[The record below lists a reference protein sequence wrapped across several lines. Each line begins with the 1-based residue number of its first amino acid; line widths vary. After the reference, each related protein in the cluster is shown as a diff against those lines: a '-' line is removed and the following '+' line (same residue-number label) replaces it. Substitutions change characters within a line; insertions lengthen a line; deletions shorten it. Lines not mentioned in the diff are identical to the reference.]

1 MWRPVQVRVVEVEVD
16 REQAELVADELFSL
30 GASAVSERPGPG
42 TSVVL
47 VADVDPAAVR
57 AAGWPC
63 RVVTEDPEWATSWH
77 DEVGARRC
85 GERLVVRT
93 VRVDGA
99 APDDPAPDDPAPDDP
114 APDGSVEVVVDPGT
128 AFGSGSHASTRLC
141 LAALE
146 PLAPGARRVLD
157 VGSGT
162 GVLGVAALLLG
173 AGTLVALDVDP
184 EAVAATRRAV
194 ELNGVADRATVLDG
208 PVSAVTGTFELVL
221 ANLLVPIIEE
231 LGPELVARVAPGGAI
246 VVGGLLDHQVDRAVA
261 ALSPLVPSARTV
273 EADWVALTLVVG
285 AGHPDAAV

>member
-1 MWRPVQVRVVEVEVD
+1 VSGAVQVRVVEVEVD

-30 GASAVSERPGPG
+30 GASAVSERRVPGD
-42 TSVVL
+42 SVVL

-63 RVVTEDPEWATSWH
+63 RVVTEDPAWATSWH

-85 GERLVVRT
+85 GERLVVRP

-99 APDDPAPDDPAPDDP
+99 APDAAAADAA
-114 APDGSVEVVVDPGT
+114 VEVVVDPGT

-173 AGTLVALDVDP
+173 PGTLVALDVDP
-184 EAVAATRRAV
+184 GAVAATRRAV

-208 PVSAVTGTFELVL
+208 SVSAVAGTFDLVL
-221 ANLLVPIIEE
+221 ANLLVPIVEE

-261 ALSPLVPSARTV
+261 ALSPLVPSARRV
-273 EADWVALTLVVG
+273 EADWVALTLVAG
-285 AGHPDAAV
+285 AGHPDTTV

>member
-1 MWRPVQVRVVEVEVD
+1 MSGAVQDRVVEVEVD

-42 TSVVL
+42 DSVVL

-63 RVVTEDPEWATSWH
+63 RVVTEDPAWATSWH

-85 GERLVVRT
+85 GERLVVRP

-99 APDDPAPDDPAPDDP
+99 APDEAAADAA
-114 APDGSVEVVVDPGT
+114 VEVVVDPGT

-173 AGTLVALDVDP
+173 PGTLVALDVDP
-184 EAVAATRRAV
+184 GAVAATRRAV

-208 PVSAVTGTFELVL
+208 SVSAVAGTFDLVL
-221 ANLLVPIIEE
+221 ANLLVPIVEE

-261 ALSPLVPSARTV
+261 ALSPLALSARRV
-273 EADWVALTLVVG
+273 EADWVALTLVAG
-285 AGHPDAAV
+285 AGHPDTTV

>member
-1 MWRPVQVRVVEVEVD
+1 VSGAVQVRVVEVEVD

-42 TSVVL
+42 DSVVL

-63 RVVTEDPEWATSWH
+63 RVVTEDPAWATSWH

-85 GERLVVRT
+85 GERLVVRP

-99 APDDPAPDDPAPDDP
+99 APDEAAADAA
-114 APDGSVEVVVDPGT
+114 VEVVVDPGT

-173 AGTLVALDVDP
+173 PGTLVALDVDP
-184 EAVAATRRAV
+184 GAVAATRRAV

-208 PVSAVTGTFELVL
+208 SVSAVAGTFDLVL
-221 ANLLVPIIEE
+221 ANLLVPIVEE

-261 ALSPLVPSARTV
+261 ALSPLVPSARRV
-273 EADWVALTLVVG
+273 EADWVALTLVAG
-285 AGHPDAAV
+285 AGHPDTTV

>member
-1 MWRPVQVRVVEVEVD
+1 MSGTVQVRVVEVEVD
-16 REQAELVADELFSL
+16 REQAELVADELFTL

-42 TSVVL
+42 ASVVL

-57 AAGWPC
+57 AAGWRC

-85 GERLVVRT
+85 GERLVVRP

-99 APDDPAPDDPAPDDP
+99 APDEAAADAA
-114 APDGSVEVVVDPGT
+114 VEVVVDPGT

-184 EAVAATRRAV
+184 GAVAATRRAV

-208 PVSAVTGTFELVL
+208 SVSAVAGTFDLVL
-221 ANLLVPIIEE
+221 ANLLVPIVEE

-261 ALSPLVPSARTV
+261 ALSPLVPSARRV
-273 EADWVALTLVVG
+273 EADWVALTLVAG
-285 AGHPDAAV
+285 AGHPDTTV

>member
-1 MWRPVQVRVVEVEVD
+1 MSGAVQDRVVEVEVD

-42 TSVVL
+42 DSVVL

-57 AAGWPC
+57 TAGWPC
-63 RVVTEDPEWATSWH
+63 RVVAEAPAPATAWH

-85 GERLVVRT
+85 GERLVVRP
-93 VRVDGA
+93 VGVDGA
-99 APDDPAPDDPAPDDP
+99 APVGASLGQGAADAV
-114 APDGSVEVVVDPGT
+114 VEVVVDPGT

-146 PLAPGARRVLD
+146 PFAPGARRVLD

-184 EAVAATRRAV
+184 GAVAATRRAV
-194 ELNGVADRATVLDG
+194 ELNGVADRATVLAG
-208 PVSAVTGTFELVL
+208 EVSQTMGTFDLVL
-221 ANLLVPIIEE
+221 ANLLVPIVEE

-273 EADWVALTLVVG
+273 EADWVALTLVAG
-285 AGHPDAAV
+285 AGRPDPAV

>member
-1 MWRPVQVRVVEVEVD
+1 VSGAVQDRVVEVEVG

-42 TSVVL
+42 DSVVL

-63 RVVTEDPEWATSWH
+63 RVVTEDPAWATSWH

-85 GERLVVRT
+85 GERLVVRP

-99 APDDPAPDDPAPDDP
+99 APDEAAADAA
-114 APDGSVEVVVDPGT
+114 VEVVVDPGT

-173 AGTLVALDVDP
+173 PGTLVALDVDP
-184 EAVAATRRAV
+184 GAVAATRRAV
-194 ELNGVADRATVLDG
+194 ELNGVVDRATVLDG
-208 PVSAVTGTFELVL
+208 SVSAVAGTFDLVL
-221 ANLLVPIIEE
+221 ANLLVPIVEE

-261 ALSPLVPSARTV
+261 ALSPLALSARRV
-273 EADWVALTLVVG
+273 EADWVALTLVAG
-285 AGHPDAAV
+285 AGHPDTTV

>member
-1 MWRPVQVRVVEVEVD
+1 
-16 REQAELVADELFSL
+16 
-30 GASAVSERPGPG
+30 
-42 TSVVL
+42 
-47 VADVDPAAVR
+47 
-57 AAGWPC
+57 
-63 RVVTEDPEWATSWH
+63 
-77 DEVGARRC
+77 
-85 GERLVVRT
+85 VVRP

-99 APDDPAPDDPAPDDP
+99 APDEAAADAA
-114 APDGSVEVVVDPGT
+114 VEVVVDPGT

-173 AGTLVALDVDP
+173 PGTLVALDVDP
-184 EAVAATRRAV
+184 GAVAATRRAV

-208 PVSAVTGTFELVL
+208 SVSAVAGTFDLVL
-221 ANLLVPIIEE
+221 ANLLVPIVEE

-261 ALSPLVPSARTV
+261 ALSPLALSARRV
-273 EADWVALTLVVG
+273 EADWVALTLVAG
-285 AGHPDAAV
+285 AGHPDTTV

>member
-1 MWRPVQVRVVEVEVD
+1 MSGAVQVRVVEVEVD

-42 TSVVL
+42 DSVVL

-63 RVVTEDPEWATSWH
+63 RVVTEDPAWATSWH

-85 GERLVVRT
+85 GERLVVRP

-99 APDDPAPDDPAPDDP
+99 APDEAAADAA
-114 APDGSVEVVVDPGT
+114 VEVVVDPGT

-173 AGTLVALDVDP
+173 PGTLVALDVDP
-184 EAVAATRRAV
+184 GAVAATRRAV

-208 PVSAVTGTFELVL
+208 SVSAVAGTFDLVL
-221 ANLLVPIIEE
+221 ANLLVPIVEE

-261 ALSPLVPSARTV
+261 ALSPLVPSARRV
-273 EADWVALTLVVG
+273 EADWVALTLVAG
-285 AGHPDAAV
+285 AGHPDTTV

>member
-1 MWRPVQVRVVEVEVD
+1 MSGAVQVRVVEVEVD

-30 GASAVSERPGPG
+30 GASAVSERRVPGD
-42 TSVVL
+42 SVVL

-63 RVVTEDPEWATSWH
+63 RVVTEDPAWATSWH

-85 GERLVVRT
+85 GERLVVRP

-99 APDDPAPDDPAPDDP
+99 APDAAAADAA
-114 APDGSVEVVVDPGT
+114 VEVVVDPGT

-173 AGTLVALDVDP
+173 PGTLVALDVDP
-184 EAVAATRRAV
+184 GAVAATRRAV

-208 PVSAVTGTFELVL
+208 SVSAVAGTFDLVL
-221 ANLLVPIIEE
+221 ANLLVPIVEE

-261 ALSPLVPSARTV
+261 ALSPLVPSARRV
-273 EADWVALTLVVG
+273 EADWVALTLVAG
-285 AGHPDAAV
+285 AGHPDTTV

>member
-1 MWRPVQVRVVEVEVD
+1 MSGAVQDRVVEVEVD

-42 TSVVL
+42 DSVVL

-85 GERLVVRT
+85 GERLVVRP

-99 APDDPAPDDPAPDDP
+99 APDEAAADAA
-114 APDGSVEVVVDPGT
+114 VEVVVDPGT

-184 EAVAATRRAV
+184 GAVAATRRAV
-194 ELNGVADRATVLDG
+194 ELNGVVDRVTVLDG
-208 PVSAVTGTFELVL
+208 SVSAATGTFDLVL
-221 ANLLVPIIEE
+221 ANLLVPIVEE

-273 EADWVALTLVVG
+273 EADWVALTLVAG
-285 AGHPDAAV
+285 AGHPDPAV